1 MRIAKVAL
9 AFFSIGFLAGSFE
22 RAAGLGHADGG
33 LTQQSRAVQERQVN
47 AAVARGTM
55 IVMASFASFG
65 SGLPEDL
72 FASPLN
78 SVDVPDAVA
87 AALPDL
93 ATEPKIDSKLSDR
106 AFVRYAAPQ
115 KADDW
120 HLTTLPP
127 LNPDLPRHAFSR
139 RNLSKPDRL
148 PVSRV
153 PSPKW
158 VSVAPAEPF
167 DVAPKPDPA
176 GPNRGTQNAVSQE
189 FIMPFER
196 GRVTSMFHQG
206 RYHPA
211 IDLAGPLGTPVH
223 ATTRRQKVTFAGW
236 RGGYGNAVI
245 TRDDQGRMHLY
256 GHLQRILAR
265 VGSMLDQGQKLGA
278 LGSTGHSTGPHVHYE
293 VRTRAGAH
301 VNPVGLLF
309 PGRRIGRGYAWNGA
323 RSVTRVAAR
332 TDSAQPRP
340 R

>member
-22 RAAGLGHADGG
+22 RAAGLGHANGG
-33 LTQQSRAVQERQVN
+33 FTQQSRAVQERQVD
-47 AAVARGTM
+47 AAVTRGTM
-55 IVMASFASFG
+55 TIMASFASFG
-65 SGLPEDL
+65 GGPPEEL

-78 SVDVPDAVA
+78 PPDVPDAVA

-93 ATEPKIDSKLSDR
+93 MTELMLAGR
-106 AFVRYAAPQ
+106 AFVRYAVPQ
-115 KADDW
+115 EADNW
-120 HLTTLPP
+120 HLTTAPP
-127 LNPDLPRHAFSR
+127 LNPDLRRHAFGSR
-139 RNLSKPDRL
+139 RMLSEPDRL
-148 PVSRV
+148 PVSRM

-158 VSVAPAEPF
+158 MSVAPTESIEAATMPE
-167 DVAPKPDPA
+167 AA
-176 GPNRGTQNAVSQE
+176 GRNRRTENTVSQE

-196 GRVTSMFHQG
+196 GRVTSLFHQG

-245 TRDDQGRMHLY
+245 TRDDLGRAHLY
-256 GHLQRILAR
+256 GHLQRIFAR
-265 VGSMLDQGQKLGA
+265 VGSMLEQGQKLGT

-301 VNPVGLLF
+301 VNPVTLLF
-309 PGRRIGRGYAWNGA
+309 SGRRVGRGTAWNGA

-332 TDSAQPRP
+332 TDSGQPRP

>member
-22 RAAGLGHADGG
+22 RAAGLGHANGG
-33 LTQQSRAVQERQVN
+33 FTQQSRAVQERQVG

-55 IVMASFASFG
+55 TVMASFAPFG
-65 SGLPEDL
+65 GGLPEDL
-72 FASPLN
+72 FARPLN
-78 SVDVPDAVA
+78 PPGAPDAVA

-93 ATEPKIDSKLSDR
+93 TAESMLAGR
-106 AFVRYAAPQ
+106 AFVRYAVPQ
-115 KADDW
+115 QADEW
-120 HLTTLPP
+120 HLTTVPP
-127 LNPDLPRHAFSR
+127 LNPDLRRHAFTR
-139 RNLSKPDRL
+139 RMLSKPDRL
-148 PVSRV
+148 PVSRM

-158 VSVAPAEPF
+158 MSVAPTEPF
-167 DVAPKPDPA
+167 DAAPMPGPA
-176 GPNRGTQNAVSQE
+176 GRNRGTQNAVSQE

-196 GRVTSMFHQG
+196 GRVTSLFHQG

-223 ATTRRQKVTFAGW
+223 ATTRRQRVMFAGR

-245 TRDDQGRMHLY
+245 TRDDLGRAHLY
-256 GHLQRILAR
+256 GHLQRIIAR
-265 VGSMLDQGQKLGA
+265 VGSVLDQGQKLGT

-293 VRTRAGAH
+293 VKTKAGAH
-301 VNPVGLLF
+301 VNPVTLLF
-309 PGRRIGRGYAWNGA
+309 SGRRVGRGYAWNGA

-332 TDSAQPRP
+332 ADSGQPRP